1 MSNEKR
7 GNGGVTRPRSTMRT
21 HSHKPCLLR
30 RGLVLTWR
38 RGEPLQLDAGRV
50 VGCGRQT
57 RIHPVRTRL
66 LHKVSI
72 ITNYIIHNV
81 SLLVSACRQ
90 AVWKVHFDIDSMD
103 WVINIIRPPNPLYYF
118 FTVLMRNEKFF
129 SHFEKGVTLRFLIA
143 TLILWDTIGKVYL
156 PDK

>member
-30 RGLVLTWR
+30 RSLVLTWR
-38 RGEPLQLDAGRV
+38 RCEPLQLDAGRV

-81 SLLVSACRQ
+81 SSLVCACTR
-90 AVWKVHFDIDSMD
+90 AVWKVHFDIFSID
-103 WVINIIRPPNPLYYF
+103 WVINIIPPPNPLYYF
-118 FTVLMRNEKFF
+118 FMVLMRNEKVF
-129 SHFEKGVTLRFLIA
+129 SHFEKGVTLMFLIA
-143 TLILWDTIGKVYL
+143 TLILWDTVGKVYL